1 MADDANDPHI
11 LGPGLLPTP
20 FTADE
25 IRAGCPDGR
34 YIRLRVEADG
44 KLVGYRTNVFRD
56 GDAEGAT
63 VESQRFDPEGHPDGD
78 PAASRATWLG
88 FQRHAAFPADRTT
101 RVEEVVDT
109 PMGRLPCLRYTTS
122 EEDGSIGDYWFARA
136 MPGMP
141 IRYQSEASGRLVS
154 RVTVIENRLPS

>member
-1 MADDANDPHI
+1 MPAETSDPHI

-20 FTADE
+20 FSADE

-34 YIRLRVEADG
+34 VIRMRVEAG
-44 KLVGYRTNVFRD
+44 GALVGFRTNVFRD

-63 VESQRFDPEGHPDGD
+63 VESQRFDADGQPDGE
-78 PAASRATWLG
+78 PVAARTTWLG

-101 RVEEVVDT
+101 RFEEVLET
-109 PMGRLPCLRYTTS
+109 PMGPLACLRYTTR
-122 EEDGSIGDYWFARA
+122 EDDGSTGDYWFALA

-141 IRYQSEASGRLVS
+141 IRYQSEASGRIVS
-154 RVTVIENRLPS
+154 RVTVIENLLPT